1 MLPVP
6 VTLTTR
12 FIACLIISSRG
23 SLLTFT
29 RHCYWEGEHPNMYM
43 YIFYTYTYTRNTYMQ
58 NIYIQSSTYCFC
70 FQKNNA
76 RNISHWEP
84 SWFGGTHQGLKCGG
98 KVDLQTHEWW
108 LNCEPHQL
116 VISRLKAWKDK
127 ANCQSIREVT
137 MGMSNYTK
145 QFWTKSPPLADI
157 PLILKYSKT
166 ASALWPVHSRKA
178 TTWDRATN
186 KRTTSPL
193 RHRRCLLRKYQ
204 AKDMRDPPM
213 PCFGGNTALEWKG
226 IAWQKETQ
234 DEQIWD
240 ASWTKV
246 EWSSW
251 NRMKQENT
259 VICEQL
265 SIPTCNLACC
275 HRMFCVFLFHVS
287 CSQWPTAK
295 Q

>member
-178 TTWDRATN
+178 TTWTARPTNAQLPRFDTGGVCYANTKPRTCATHRCHVLEATRHSNERALPGKKRHKMNRFGMPVGQKLSEAVEIEWNKKHCHLWAIIYTN
-186 KRTTSPL
+186 L
-193 RHRRCLLRKYQ
+193 
-204 AKDMRDPPM
+204 
-213 PCFGGNTALEWKG
+213 
-226 IAWQKETQ
+226 
-234 DEQIWD
+234 
-240 ASWTKV
+240 
-246 EWSSW
+246 
-251 NRMKQENT
+251 
-259 VICEQL
+259 
-265 SIPTCNLACC
+265 
-275 HRMFCVFLFHVS
+275 
-287 CSQWPTAK
+287 
-295 Q
+295 